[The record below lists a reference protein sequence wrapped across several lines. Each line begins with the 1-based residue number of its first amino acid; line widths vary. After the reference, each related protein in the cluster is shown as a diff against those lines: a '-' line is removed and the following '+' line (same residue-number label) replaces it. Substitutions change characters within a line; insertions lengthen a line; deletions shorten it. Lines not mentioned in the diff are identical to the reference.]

1 MSRND
6 LVSADPRL
14 IFQSAEAFL
23 NVCRTLD
30 AEIKKRG
37 NPHILPL
44 TMAVNS
50 ALALELFL
58 KCLRT
63 IESGGFFKGH
73 EFDEQYFDL
82 QESTRNE
89 ILRRHD
95 EAESS
100 DPFFANMRANEFK
113 TDLSKMGKHTFVHFR
128 YAFENNPAAK
138 TTVWGLDTFM
148 LDIRD
153 VILEKRPEWTPRAYP
168 PPRTKPA

>member
-113 TDLSKMGKHTFVHFR
+113 TDLSKNGEAHFR
-128 YAFENNPAAK
+128 SLSVRF
-138 TTVWGLDTFM
+138 
-148 LDIRD
+148 
-153 VILEKRPEWTPRAYP
+153 
-168 PPRTKPA
+168 